1 MEVKQAKQVNIF
13 AHYLGVLI
21 LKVLGWKAVG
31 KRPDAPKIVVVVA
44 PHTSYWD
51 LPMIVFVSW
60 YFKNTGVWFGKAEIF
75 DWPVLGFLFKKV
87 GGLPVYRDRHQGLV
101 DQIVDAFDKHDEIL
115 FALTP
120 EGTRKKMPYWK
131 SGFYRVALRAK
142 VPISLG
148 YLDFKKKEV
157 GYGPMF
163 HPTGDPE
170 KDMQVIRDFYATI
183 TPRHPDRVGPICF
196 RDEDMKTLGKDS

>member
-1 MEVKQAKQVNIF
+1 MKVKQPERVNVF
-13 AHYLGVLI
+13 THYLGVVI
-21 LKVLGWKAVG
+21 FKILGWKAVG
-31 KRPDAPKIVVVVA
+31 KRPDVPKIVVIVA

-75 DWPVLGFLFKKV
+75 DWPILGWLFKKV
-87 GGLPVYRDRHQGLV
+87 GGLPVYRDRPQGLV
-101 DQIVDAFDKHDEIL
+101 EQIVDAFDKHDEIL

-120 EGTRKKMPYWK
+120 EGTRKKVPYWK
-131 SGFYRVALRAK
+131 SGFYRVALQAK

-148 YLDFKKKEV
+148 YLDFKKKEC

-163 HPTGDPE
+163 YPTGDPE
-170 KDMQVIRDFYATI
+170 KDLKVIRDFYADI

-196 RDEDMKTLGKDS
+196 REGDMK

>member
-75 DWPVLGFLFKKV
+75 DCLFSGFCSRKW
-87 GGLPVYRDRHQGLV
+87 GGCLCTVTGIRDWWIRLWTPLTSTMK
-101 DQIVDAFDKHDEIL
+101 FC